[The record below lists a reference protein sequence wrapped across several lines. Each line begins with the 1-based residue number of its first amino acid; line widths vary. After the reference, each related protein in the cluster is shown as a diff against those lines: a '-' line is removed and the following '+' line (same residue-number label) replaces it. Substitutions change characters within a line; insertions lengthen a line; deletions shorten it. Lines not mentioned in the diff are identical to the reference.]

1 MKLLESRFY
10 SVLVFISNIFL
21 LNILWLIFCI
31 PIITIFPATAA
42 MFGVVRQWIVNKEY
56 RVFQPFFEL
65 FKGNFKQSLIIEIVW
80 VLLAGF
86 LYLDYT
92 ISVNLGFMQ
101 NIILPVV
108 YIIGFIVIFI
118 SVFLF
123 PSMVHYQVTIK
134 QIVKNSMLFSL
145 SYFPITLLNCIIIA
159 LSAVLLYVFPLSVL
173 FIFSLSSYRIYFLCQ
188 FAFKKVERQM
198 EFKETIQ

>member
-1 MKLLESRFY
+1 MKFLESRLY

-21 LNILWLIFCI
+21 LNVLWLIFCI
-31 PIITIFPATAA
+31 PVITIFPATAA
-42 MFGVVRQWIVNKEY
+42 MFGVVRQWMVNKEY

-65 FKGNFKQSLIIEIVW
+65 FKANFKQSLIIGIVW

-92 ISVNLGFMQ
+92 ISFKMGFMQ

-108 YIIGFIVIFI
+108 YILGFITIFI

-123 PSMVHYQVTIK
+123 PTLVHYQLTSR

-145 SYFPITLLNCIIIA
+145 SYIPITLLNCIVIA
-159 LSAVLLYVFPLSVL
+159 LSAVLIYVFPLSIV
-173 FIFSLSSYRIYFLCQ
+173 FIFSLSSYIIYCLCQ
-188 FAFKKVERQM
+188 FAFNKVDRQKQL
-198 EFKETIQ
+198 KEIT

>member
-10 SVLVFISNIFL
+10 SVLVFISNILL

-31 PIITIFPATAA
+31 PIITIFPATDA

-65 FKGNFKQSLIIEIVW
+65 FKANFKQSLIIWIVW
-80 VLLAGF
+80 VVLAGF

-134 QIVKNSMLFSL
+134 QIIKNSMLFSL

-173 FIFSLSSYRIYFLCQ
+173 FIFSLSSYLIYFLCK
-188 FAFKKVERQM
+188 FTFKKVERQI